1 MNIEKFRE
9 YCLSKPHVTEDF
21 PFDDDVL
28 TFRICNKIFA
38 VVSMS
43 RPDMATMK
51 CDPERA
57 IDLREQFSAIE
68 GAFHWNKKYWNQ
80 VHFNSDAS
88 DKLIL
93 ELVDHSYDE
102 VVKKLSKKEREEIKD
117 ILSFP

>member
-43 RPDMATMK
+43 RPDMATMNAT
-51 CDPERA
+51 PNA
-57 IDLREQFSAIE
+57 LSTSANNTPPSKAHSI
-68 GAFHWNKKYWNQ
+68 GTKNIGTKS
-80 VHFNSDAS
+80 NSTPTPTTS
-88 DKLIL
+88 
-93 ELVDHSYDE
+93 
-102 VVKKLSKKEREEIKD
+102 
-117 ILSFP
+117 

>member
-21 PFDDDVL
+21 PFEEDVL
-28 TFRICNKIFA
+28 AFRICHQMFA
-38 VVSMS
+38 VVALN
-43 RPDMATMK
+43 RPNMAIMK

-57 IDLREQFSAIE
+57 LDLREQYTAIE

-80 VHFNSDAS
+80 VQFNSDAS
-88 DKLIL
+88 DKLIF

-102 VVKKLSKKEREEIKD
+102 VVKKLTNKERES
-117 ILSFP
+117 LR

>member
-28 TFRICNKIFA
+28 AFRICNKMFA
-38 VVSMS
+38 VVAMS
-43 RPDMATMK
+43 RPNMAIMK

-57 IDLREQFSAIE
+57 IDLREQFSAIK
-68 GAFHWNKKYWNQ
+68 GAFHFNKKFWNQ
-80 VHFNSDAS
+80 IDYDGDAS
-88 DKLIL
+88 DKLIF

-102 VVKKLSKKEREEIKD
+102 VVKKLSKKEREGMKA
-117 ILSFP
+117 